1 VPAADRLSRRIS
13 CRSDDQGHEAN
24 AVPFLRVRLRPA
36 AEKPI
41 ARKRAANT
49 ALPRPS
55 APEAEPSGFR
65 AKAPELRQLLLAWW
79 ELHGRHAIP
88 WKRRLDGKP
97 PADGEPL
104 DPYGVVVAEV
114 MLQQTQ
120 LQVVLPYW
128 QRWMAAF
135 PRLEALAAAEE
146 HDVLLLWQGLGY
158 YSRARRLQQ
167 GARQLLEAGRA
178 SAEAP
183 GAVPWPRDLEGWL
196 ALPGIGRSTA
206 GSILSSAFDLPFAI
220 LDGNVKRVLARLIA
234 SPRRPARELQG
245 LWRLSELLL
254 DPRRPRAFNQA
265 LMDLGATL
273 CTPRNPSCGRCPWQG
288 HCAAYA
294 AGDPA
299 AYPVKDAPRE
309 LPFQVIGV
317 GVVRNGAGEVLID
330 QRLNEGLLGGLW
342 EFPGGK
348 QEPGEAIEATIARE
362 LREELAIEAAVGE
375 ELIVVDHAYSHKKL
389 RFVVHLCTWLSGE
402 PQPLASQQVRW
413 VRPEQ
418 LGEFPFPAAN
428 ARIIAALLARLAA
441 DAGGDGAHP
450 GETRPAA

>member
-1 VPAADRLSRRIS
+1 MRAAD
-13 CRSDDQGHEAN
+13 
-24 AVPFLRVRLRPA
+24 
-36 AEKPI
+36 
-41 ARKRAANT
+41 T
-49 ALPRPS
+49 AIR
-55 APEAEPSGFR
+55 
-65 AKAPELRQLLLAWW
+65 LRQLLLAWW

-88 WKRRLDGKP
+88 WKLRPDGSR
-97 PADGEPL
+97 PADGEVL
-104 DPYGVVVAEV
+104 DPFAIWVAEV

-120 LQVVLPYW
+120 LQVALPYW
-128 QRWMAAF
+128 QRWMAAL
-135 PRLEALAAAEE
+135 PNLEALAEAWE

-167 GARQLLEAGRA
+167 GARQLIEA
-178 SAEAP
+178 SASLASTEAP
-183 GAVPWPRDLEGWL
+183 ASTDPWPRTLEGWL

-206 GSILSSAFDLPFAI
+206 GSILSSAFDLPHPI

-234 SPRRPARELQG
+234 SPRPPARELAG
-245 LWRLSELLL
+245 FWRLSEQLL
-254 DPRRPRAFNQA
+254 DPQRPRAFNQA
-265 LMDLGATL
+265 LMDLGASV
-273 CTPRNPSCGRCPWQG
+273 CTPRTPSCGDCPWQG

-299 AYPVKDAPRE
+299 QYPVKEASKL

-317 GVVRNGAGEVLID
+317 GVVLNGAGEVLID

-362 LREELAIEAAVGE
+362 LMEELAIEAAVGA
-375 ELIVVDHAYSHKKL
+375 ELITLEHAYSHKRL

-413 VRPEQ
+413 VRPDE
-418 LGEFPFPAAN
+418 LSAYPFPAAN
-428 ARIIAALLARLAA
+428 TRIIAALWEHLGVSRSAEL
-441 DAGGDGAHP
+441 
-450 GETRPAA
+450 